1 MLSVLFHPTST
12 ATLLMKHLD
21 CANGID
27 VNTLT
32 SKDIG
37 ECNAVRSL
45 SLWVKEVDADP
56 IRSFL

>member
-1 MLSVLFHPTST
+1 MLSVLFHHTSV

-37 ECNAVRSL
+37 ECNAVRSPP
-45 SLWVKEVDADP
+45 LWVREVNADL